1 MTDELLTISTFA
13 RRVGLTPSAL
23 RFYDDCGLL
32 RPAEVDEQN
41 GYRYYS
47 PEQEPRAA
55 LLRDL
60 REIDLPLADVRVVL
74 DEEAAQGAAVV
85 QAHLR
90 TVEGKADTARRAAVR
105 ILATLPAVPYE
116 CAVTL
121 GGAELASA
129 IRQVAAAAAPTDEIP
144 ALACVLVEL
153 GEDEVTLVA
162 SDRYR
167 LSVRKLQPLAFRGHP
182 RDLLVNAA
190 ELMELGRWVAGVE
203 RIRIETGPGGSAVVR
218 TEAGPDAV
226 AAGVRTESGPA
237 ESVVVG
243 GESKELHVVED
254 DDFPEYQLILDGLPA
269 PTCRMVVDRLR
280 LLELLTGG
288 IVALDIKPGRLTVSE
303 NGSADPIG
311 GHEPIEVVGVGEV
324 RIGFTAAVL
333 AAALSVSVGPDVLL
347 EISEPSRPVIVRSAD
362 QGTFTTLVMPALLDG

>member
-1 MTDELLTISTFA
+1 MTGELLTISTFA

-32 RPAEVDEQN
+32 RPAEVDDQN

-47 PEQEPRAA
+47 PEQEQRAV

-74 DEEAAQGAAVV
+74 DEAPAQGAAVV
-85 QAHLR
+85 RAHLR
-90 TVEGKADTARRAAVR
+90 TVESRADTARRAGAR
-105 ILATLPAVPYE
+105 ILAMLPAVPYE

-129 IRQVAAAAAPTDEIP
+129 IRQVSAAAAPTDEIP

-167 LSVRKLQPLAFRGHP
+167 LSVRKLQSLGFRGNA
-182 RDLLVNAA
+182 RSLLVKAS
-190 ELMELGRWVAGVE
+190 ELVDLARWVAAAEKVT
-203 RIRIETGPGGSAVVR
+203 IEVGLGGSAVVR
-218 TEAGPDAV
+218 AGE
-226 AAGVRTESGPA
+226 ESR
-237 ESVVVG
+237 EVG
-243 GESKELHVVED
+243 VVED
-254 DDFPEYQLILDGLPA
+254 DFPAYQSILDGLATPV
-269 PTCRMVVDRLR
+269 CRVVVDRLR
-280 LLELLTGG
+280 LLELLTGE
-288 IVALDIKPGRLTVSE
+288 IVALDIKPGRLTVGEAGE
-303 NGSADPIG
+303 NGAAVAPSKG
-311 GHEPIEVVGVGEV
+311 ELEVVGVGEV
-324 RIGFTAAVL
+324 RVGFTAAVL

-347 EISEPSRPVIVRSAD
+347 EISEPATPVVVRSAD
-362 QGTFTTLVMPALLDG
+362 QGTFTTLVMPARLDA

>member
-1 MTDELLTISTFA
+1 MTDELLTISAFA

-47 PEQEPRAA
+47 PEQESRAA

-74 DEEAAQGAAVV
+74 DEGPARGAAVV

-90 TVEGKADTARRAAVR
+90 TVEGRADAARRSAAR

-129 IRQVAAAAAPTDEIP
+129 IRHVAAAAAPSDEIP

-153 GEDEVTLVA
+153 SEDEVTLVA

-167 LSVRKLQPLAFRGHP
+167 LSVRKLQPLEFRGHP
-182 RDLLVNAA
+182 RSLLVNAT
-190 ELMELGRWVAGVE
+190 ELIELGRWVAGAESV
-203 RIRIETGPGGSAVVR
+203 RIEAGSGGSAAVR
-218 TEAGPDAV
+218 IGMGALVQAGSPL
-226 AAGVRTESGPA
+226 PA
-237 ESVVVG
+237 D
-243 GESKELHVVED
+243 GESKELQVVEG
-254 DDFPEYQLILDGLPA
+254 DFPEYQVILDGLA
-269 PTCRMVVDRLR
+269 ATVCRVVVDRLR

-288 IVALDIKPGRLTVSE
+288 MVALDIQPGLLTVSE
-303 NGSADPIG
+303 VRDGADPAPTG
-311 GHEPIEVVGVGEV
+311 DGESIEVVGVGEV

-347 EISEPSRPVIVRSAD
+347 EISEPARPVIVRSAD
-362 QGTFTTLVMPALLDG
+362 QGTFTTLVMPARLDG